1 MIRELEATLSLMPLF
16 AEPLSIMIPD
26 EFVEEVT
33 ISSSKVTKVAKM

>member
-1 MIRELEATLSLMPLF
+1 MIRELEATLSLVPLF
-16 AEPLSIMIPD
+16 VEPLSIMIPD